1 VVVCWFHLK
10 KTSQKFFTI
19 NFNYKFSQK
28 KPLNPVRY
36 FLSFLALDNKYHFQ
50 HCQRTSAI
58 TFTLLGIIGVLIF
71 LSVSYGFNPE
81 IYGQNVI
88 LVLGVGAT
96 TGIGGMIY
104 YGMKKRS

>member
-1 VVVCWFHLK
+1 
-10 KTSQKFFTI
+10 
-19 NFNYKFSQK
+19 
-28 KPLNPVRY
+28 
-36 FLSFLALDNKYHFQ
+36 
-50 HCQRTSAI
+50 
-58 TFTLLGIIGVLIF
+58 LGIIGVLIF